1 MFPKLSWAVFFFSQ
15 NTSEAV
21 WSVLVIHIFEMEVRK
36 PDLFTFSPLPFFAN
50 ASNRVTLESRPP
62 VIFRRGR
69 FIKHGMERTSYLLFC
84 FNFYIFF
91 KPPYRLSNMYT
102 SCLKQSNWVLL
113 PSSCDTAT
121 KSSLP
126 KETVLPR
133 QDRGLPEFVIQYPRH
148 HRKQH
153 TQRRA
158 ALKKLHG
165 YVSQAILFR
174 ALVKSPEQLRK
185 HFMWI
190 PQAWVLA
197 PWLEMRLDFPEKVI
211 HLRLSHWFSLFCLF
225 QAWAKLCH
233 WPAANSWFLKKSD
246 HIKGCKTGSMAIS

>member
-1 MFPKLSWAVFFFSQ
+1 MEWKEPATSFFVLIFTFFFK
-15 NTSEAV
+15 
-21 WSVLVIHIFEMEVRK
+21 L
-36 PDLFTFSPLPFFAN
+36 
-50 ASNRVTLESRPP
+50 
-62 VIFRRGR
+62 
-69 FIKHGMERTSYLLFC
+69 
-84 FNFYIFF
+84 
-91 KPPYRLSNMYT
+91 PYRLSNMYT

-153 TQRRA
+153 TRRRA

-165 YVSQAILFR
+165 CVSQAILFR

-185 HFMWI
+185 HLCEYLMPGYW
-190 PQAWVLA
+190 PLG
-197 PWLEMRLDFPEKVI
+197 
-211 HLRLSHWFSLFCLF
+211 LRC
-225 QAWAKLCH
+225 
-233 WPAANSWFLKKSD
+233 
-246 HIKGCKTGSMAIS
+246 G